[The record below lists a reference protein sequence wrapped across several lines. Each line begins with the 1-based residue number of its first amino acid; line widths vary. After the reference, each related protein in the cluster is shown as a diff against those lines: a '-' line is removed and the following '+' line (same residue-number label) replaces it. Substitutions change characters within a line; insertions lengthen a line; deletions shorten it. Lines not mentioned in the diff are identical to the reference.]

1 MSESFQRRLNFHAWI
16 SHSQPFAKKFA
27 ANSPKHLSPIEPSA
41 KHGWMNSLN
50 LLAGK
55 HSMFFRKKTI
65 SPTHLQTQMYPPKL
79 FTSTRIFCMIRLSL
93 AMILPGK
100 CSFGFSCGFSSD
112 SRDVALKLDWDFTRF
127 LLILYVKTCE
137 ILGKGWYFSG
147 ECW

>member
-1 MSESFQRRLNFHAWI
+1 MSIESFQRRLNFHAWI
-16 SHSQPFAKKFA
+16 SHSQPFAN
-27 ANSPKHLSPIEPSA
+27 NSPKHLSPIEPSA

-50 LLAGK
+50 LLARK
-55 HSMFFRKKTI
+55 HSMFFSEKKNI

-93 AMILPGK
+93 AM
-100 CSFGFSCGFSSD
+100 SD

-137 ILGKGWYFSG
+137 ILGNCWYFSG